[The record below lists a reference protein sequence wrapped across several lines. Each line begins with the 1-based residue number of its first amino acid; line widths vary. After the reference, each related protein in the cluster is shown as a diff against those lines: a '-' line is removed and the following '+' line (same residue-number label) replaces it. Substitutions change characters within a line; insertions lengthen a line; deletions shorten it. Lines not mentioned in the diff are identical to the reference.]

1 MGSDSRSGGAALR
14 NAQLKGQI
22 YTKPDLGPGQAPA
35 GHVFCDD
42 RSSSGT
48 SSSKSPTAI
57 TQYKKV
63 KLSGSQ
69 TSRRS
74 ASDTAR
80 GPASGFSSLGA
91 VVEQRHI

>member
-22 YTKPDLGPGQAPA
+22 YTKPNLGPGHSSVSHALY
-35 GHVFCDD
+35 DY
-42 RSSSGT
+42 RYSSGT

-63 KLSGSQ
+63 KLSDSQ

-80 GPASGFSSLGA
+80 GP
-91 VVEQRHI
+91 